1 MEGRVSGDGSSGEGG
16 VGEDECEGENEV
28 GRVSDGCGIIR
39 VSDGC
44 GIIHLQFFPL
54 GKVIPSTIS

>member
-1 MEGRVSGDGSSGEGG
+1 MEGRVSGDGVVVRVEWVRMSVKVRVEWG
-16 VGEDECEGENEV
+16 
-28 GRVSDGCGIIR
+28 VSDGCGIIR

-44 GIIHLQFFPL
+44 GIIHWQFFPL